1 MSSVAVSSSPTLSTT
16 ITHRPNKVSSLV
28 NNRRPQSM
36 LSARALMFDE
46 PSASSFDRDL
56 LKLSTSPKQ
65 QQHYQVWNKISD
77 IKSVMKGKKITF
89 IQMAV
94 HGFCLMI

>member
-1 MSSVAVSSSPTLSTT
+1 MA
-16 ITHRPNKVSSLV
+16 

-46 PSASSFDRDL
+46 PSSVSPYDRDL

-65 QQHYQVWNKISD
+65 HHQVIR
-77 IKSVMKGKKITF
+77 F
-89 IQMAV
+89 QM
-94 HGFCLMI
+94 FTN